1 MTKTSGYKSF
11 WSMPR
16 MQRVDV
22 AKKYENPLQNL
33 VMQSQVLAG
42 VISTKP
48 SQLMLGRGFPST
60 LLDEVSHVAKND
72 HLIVAL
78 GESWLRRST
87 DNREKGKYY
96 TSQHMRLMPRLLIE
110 MRNEDKEGSYK
121 GLSDYLSTQNFDII
135 ILEAMKCCP
144 PYMDDMEELQS
155 PSNAMK
161 LKYDIRRAVNT
172 KWALLVKNDPHS
184 IEAREMNTSLI

>member
-1 MTKTSGYKSF
+1 
-11 WSMPR
+11 
-16 MQRVDV
+16 
-22 AKKYENPLQNL
+22 
-33 VMQSQVLAG
+33 
-42 VISTKP
+42 
-48 SQLMLGRGFPST
+48 
-60 LLDEVSHVAKND
+60 
-72 HLIVAL
+72 
-78 GESWLRRST
+78 
-87 DNREKGKYY
+87 
-96 TSQHMRLMPRLLIE
+96 MRLMPRLLIE

-135 ILEAMKCCP
+135 ILGAMKCCP

-155 PSNAMK
+155 PRNAMK

>member
-1 MTKTSGYKSF
+1 
-11 WSMPR
+11 MPR

-87 DNREKGKYY
+87 DNREKGK
-96 TSQHMRLMPRLLIE
+96 
-110 MRNEDKEGSYK
+110 
-121 GLSDYLSTQNFDII
+121 
-135 ILEAMKCCP
+135 
-144 PYMDDMEELQS
+144 
-155 PSNAMK
+155 
-161 LKYDIRRAVNT
+161 
-172 KWALLVKNDPHS
+172 
-184 IEAREMNTSLI
+184 